1 MSTGEHQTLL
11 QQDEEYR
18 PLLTSFLDSVGSPG
32 ASSGTQVFTY
42 RRQSPERCLE
52 PVEIAWVND
61 LAIGRYQNVTGALVG
76 EAVKE
81 KSLAQKKV
89 RAS

>member
-1 MSTGEHQTLL
+1 
-11 QQDEEYR
+11 
-18 PLLTSFLDSVGSPG
+18 
-32 ASSGTQVFTY
+32 
-42 RRQSPERCLE
+42 LE